1 MKIAKTI
8 LQVMLIG
15 QFSFFG
21 ISKII
26 GTAEMV
32 STFSAFGFPPT
43 VRVLVGLVEVAAV
56 LLLAYGFINRK
67 SVYNGAVLLLILT
80 IGATFCHIF
89 LEGNLGNAIPPVIVF
104 LQTALVVWLHSR
116 TTEAK
121 FELSFA

>member
-1 MKIAKTI
+1 MKIVKTI

-32 STFSAFGFPPT
+32 ATFEAFGFPAAI
-43 VRVLVGLVEVAAV
+43 RILVGLVEVLAV
-56 LLLAYGFINRK
+56 LLLAYGFVNKK
-67 SVYNGAVLLLILT
+67 SVYNGAGLLLILT

-104 LQTALVVWLHSR
+104 LQTVLVIWLHGRS
-116 TTEAK
+116 TETK
-121 FELSFA
+121 FALGFA